1 MKEYIKSTLLKWLKK
16 NNLLP
21 QSIIDASV
29 LDKGRGLEKQLDEY
43 R

>member
-1 MKEYIKSTLLKWLKK
+1 MKEYIKSTLFKWLKK